1 MVLRFGVLLY
11 IRTAKVKI
19 MSKIIAGIFT
29 LVGGL
34 GTLYFI
40 FVLHNTSYYLN
51 YNDPKLHM
59 SLFQTGYMPQFMA
72 FLLML
77 AIGLIFFFV
86 AKEPNLK

>member
-1 MVLRFGVLLY
+1 
-11 IRTAKVKI
+11 
-19 MSKIIAGIFT
+19 MSKVIAGIFT

-34 GTLYFI
+34 ATLYFT
-40 FVLHNTSYYLN
+40 FVLHNTSYDLN

-59 SLFQTGYMPQFMA
+59 SLYQTGYMPQLMA
-72 FLLML
+72 SLFLL

>member
-1 MVLRFGVLLY
+1 
-11 IRTAKVKI
+11 
-19 MSKIIAGIFT
+19 MSKVIAGIFT

-34 GTLYFI
+34 SVLYLI
-40 FVLHNTSYYLN
+40 FVLHNTSYDLN

-59 SLFQTGYMPQFMA
+59 SLYQTGYMPQFIGS
-72 FLLML
+72 LLML

>member
-1 MVLRFGVLLY
+1 
-11 IRTAKVKI
+11 

-29 LVGGL
+29 LVGGFM
-34 GTLYFI
+34 TLYLI
-40 FVLHNTSYYLN
+40 FELHNTSYDMN

-59 SLFQTGYMPQFMA
+59 SLYQTGYMPQFMLG
-72 FLLML
+72 LLML

>member
-1 MVLRFGVLLY
+1 
-11 IRTAKVKI
+11 
-19 MSKIIAGIFT
+19 MSKVIAGIFT

-34 GTLYFI
+34 GTLYFS
-40 FVLHNTSYYLN
+40 FVLHNTSYDLN

-72 FLLML
+72 FFLML
-77 AIGLIFFFV
+77 VVGLIFFFV